1 MITQQEVQAKL
12 LGLKIKFDLS
22 DKYYYLATYGGK
34 WHLENPVNYVGYEIG
49 DLKGD
54 DIRSTPFTLVVTFT
68 EEDGY
73 VIRTLF
79 TDKDGKKD
87 CVWKMIHIKED
98 NVYLIMKQFYS
109 QTVMLWRDMC
119 FKADSLEEIENHYA
133 YRRACQA
140 LRDYRK
146 NYRICEVDY

>member
-1 MITQQEVQAKL
+1 MTQADL
-12 LGLKIKFDLS
+12 YSRLMGLKIRFNLD
-22 DKYYYLATYGGK
+22 DKYYYLAKYGEK
-34 WHLENPVNYVGYEIG
+34 WHLENPVNYDGYTA
-49 DLKGD
+49 
-54 DIRSTPFTLVVTFT
+54 RATRVRPTPFKIVVTYE

-73 VIRTLF
+73 VIRSLF
-79 TDKDGKKD
+79 KDKNGKTD
-87 CVWKMIHIKED
+87 CVWKMSHIKED
-98 NVYLIMKQFYS
+98 NVLLIMKQFYS

-146 NYRICEVDY
+146 NFPICEVDY